1 MAKTSAQSPTVG
13 RCCATLP
20 TCGLIRAT
28 LDGSCRP
35 ARQPS
40 AGHRARSGAG
50 QSDLGKPDGLRG
62 WPLTVLVIG
71 QLRSRTRDY
80 VEDAADGST
89 IEIVRRGRSVARM
102 EPARLSTLTVML
114 LLDALFGGSL
124 MHCLTTP
131 PSRTAELADNADAY
145 TAGLVDFVLASVT
158 GPTSGA

>member
-1 MAKTSAQSPTVG
+1 MAKSSAQLPRVG

-20 TCGLIRAT
+20 ACGGGI
-28 LDGSCRP
+28 
-35 ARQPS
+35 
-40 AGHRARSGAG
+40 G
-50 QSDLGKPDGLRG
+50 QS
-62 WPLTVLVIG
+62 
-71 QLRSRTRDY
+71 RSRTRDY

-114 LLDALFGGSL
+114 LLDALFGGLL

-145 TAGLVDFVLASVT
+145 TVALVDFVLASVT